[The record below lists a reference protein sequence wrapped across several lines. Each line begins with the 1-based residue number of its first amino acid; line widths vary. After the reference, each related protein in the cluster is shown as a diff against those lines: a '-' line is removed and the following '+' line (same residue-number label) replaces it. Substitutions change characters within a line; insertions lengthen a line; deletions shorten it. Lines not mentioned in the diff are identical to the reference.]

1 MSVSRE
7 EIQPNNDRNERYKTV
22 VQKWSRKGRETE
34 EEEEGGRKWLGV
46 QIRAGR
52 SFLGDDCA
60 RAFFFF
66 SSVFQ
71 FISVFL
77 FSFLF
82 FIKSSVAVNLFDV
95 SILQYLHMYVV
106 FSPYI
111 ICINCSPPGM
121 PKQYTLCILL
131 YYGILPKT
139 A

>member
-66 SSVFQ
+66 FGFSICFCI
-71 FISVFL
+71 FVFL
-77 FSFLF
+77 F
-82 FIKSSVAVNLFDV
+82 
-95 SILQYLHMYVV
+95 V
-106 FSPYI
+106 FYQEFGG
-111 ICINCSPPGM
+111 C
-121 PKQYTLCILL
+121 
-131 YYGILPKT
+131 
-139 A
+139 

>member
-66 SSVFQ
+66 FFGFSIYFCI
-71 FISVFL
+71 FVFL
-77 FSFLF
+77 F
-82 FIKSSVAVNLFDV
+82 
-95 SILQYLHMYVV
+95 V
-106 FSPYI
+106 FYQEFGG
-111 ICINCSPPGM
+111 C
-121 PKQYTLCILL
+121 
-131 YYGILPKT
+131 
-139 A
+139 

>member
-66 SSVFQ
+66 
-71 FISVFL
+71 L
-77 FSFLF
+77 RF
-82 FIKSSVAVNLFDV
+82 FNLFLYFCFPFCFLSRV
-95 SILQYLHMYVV
+95 RWLLI
-106 FSPYI
+106 FSMFQSYNIYI
-111 ICINCSPPGM
+111 C
-121 PKQYTLCILL
+121 TLCFLL
-131 YYGILPKT
+131 I
-139 A
+139 